1 MSQFKPMPPLE
12 ELRAAVNY
20 DPEIGFIGRRG
31 KKYVIICFRR
41 QQYAGGRVAYYL
53 GTGIDPGKFYVDHI
67 DRDPSNNKLSNLR
80 LATPSQNRMNAPRK
94 AKGWVKVK
102 SGYSAKIWVPRK
114 GFEHLGVFA
123 TPEEA
128 TAAYNKRLQEVHNP
142 EFLNVHA

>member
-20 DPEIGFIGRRG
+20 DPEIGFIGRKRR
-31 KKYVIICFRR
+31 KYMTICFRR
-41 QQYAGGRVAYYL
+41 QEYAGGRVAYYL

-102 SGYSAKIWVPRK
+102 SGYSARIWVPGK
-114 GFEHLGVFA
+114 GNERLGVFA

-128 TAAYNKRLQEVHNP
+128 TAAYNKRLKEVHDVT
-142 EFLNVHA
+142 FLNAT

>member
-20 DPEIGFIGRRG
+20 DPEIGFVGTNPKAYSSVG
-31 KKYVIICFRR
+31 FKG
-41 QQYAGGRVAYYL
+41 QNYASNRVAYYL
-53 GTGIDPGKFYVDHI
+53 GTGIDPGRFLVDHI
-67 DRDPSNNKLSNLR
+67 DRDPTNNKLSNLR
-80 LATPSQNRMNAPRK
+80 LATPSQNRMNTPRP

-102 SGYSAKIWVPRK
+102 NGYAAKIWVPRK